1 MRSSRSFQVLSMVYR
16 ERYREPTLELVVPTM
31 LVSNVFLVAFYER
44 FGFQLLGVVLAFVPL
59 ISVSETLAFSLGL
72 RNLIFVTGEHL
83 YDGSMISFLT
93 YPLRRETLF
102 FFIYISDVVLP
113 LLMWVFTTLTY
124 SMLSG
129 VEVPSL
135 LYLTF
140 VAGYLFSENLVLL
153 IILLFRSP
161 GVSTLLSLFLL
172 GGIFVFGG
180 AFNYYQLVQ
189 GDVTPLYLTSFLNPF
204 VLWIAQS
211 FGKDLTSEIVSGV
224 VGELALTSL
233 TFLISF
239 LRFRVMEV

>member
-1 MRSSRSFQVLSMVYR
+1 MVYR

-172 GGIFVFGG
+172 GRPKII
-180 AFNYYQLVQ
+180 L
-189 GDVTPLYLTSFLNPF
+189 
-204 VLWIAQS
+204 
-211 FGKDLTSEIVSGV
+211 
-224 VGELALTSL
+224 
-233 TFLISF
+233 
-239 LRFRVMEV
+239 

>member
-1 MRSSRSFQVLSMVYR
+1 
-16 ERYREPTLELVVPTM
+16 
-31 LVSNVFLVAFYER
+31 
-44 FGFQLLGVVLAFVPL
+44 
-59 ISVSETLAFSLGL
+59 
-72 RNLIFVTGEHL
+72 VTGEHL

-180 AFNYYQLVQ
+180 ALNYYQLVQ

>member
-1 MRSSRSFQVLSMVYR
+1 MVYR

-140 VAGYLFSENLVLL
+140 VAVTSSLRTWCSSSSYCSGALV
-153 IILLFRSP
+153 FPPYCPS
-161 GVSTLLSLFLL
+161 SSS
-172 GGIFVFGG
+172 GGSSC
-180 AFNYYQLVQ
+180 LEE
-189 GDVTPLYLTSFLNPF
+189 P
-204 VLWIAQS
+204 
-211 FGKDLTSEIVSGV
+211 
-224 VGELALTSL
+224 
-233 TFLISF
+233 
-239 LRFRVMEV
+239 